1 VIKIQ
6 SARKRGVSFIVEK
19 FRVIE
24 DDITDPI
31 KHYALEEAMMRLMD
45 ENKDYPNTIRLRRVK
60 RSVLVGF
67 LENPK
72 DTVNIEFAKKMGVK
86 IVRRHNLGGTVYQDL
101 GSFMFTVL
109 FREGTFI
116 SHLDE
121 REMYI
126 EFSRFVIDFLKRFG
140 IEGEIRG
147 INDVVVRDRKIFGSA
162 HTKIGSAI
170 SHTGTILLN
179 MDLDFLSKVLKFVKP
194 KFSDK
199 KFRSLKD
206 ALTTVS
212 REISREVKIE
222 EAYRVFL
229 ETFKDHFNVSIYRG
243 ELMEEEI
250 ELMEKLAREK
260 YGSYE
265 WTFEEEKKLEEIYTR
280 KVKSGLIIV
289 RGEFGDVIK
298 NIKIYGDFLVED
310 REAIPSLERS
320 IKGLRFNEAIERIR
334 KSKIPEDIK
343 EGLIEIVKEIK
354 REHVL

>member
-1 VIKIQ
+1 M
-6 SARKRGVSFIVEK
+6 EK

-60 RSVLVGF
+60 KSVLVGF

-86 IVRRHNLGGTVYQDL
+86 IIRRHNLGGTVYQDL

-121 REMYI
+121 REMYL
-126 EFSRFVIDFLKRFG
+126 EFSSFVIDFLKEFG
-140 IEGEIRG
+140 IKGEIRG

-179 MDLDFLSKVLKFVKP
+179 MDLGFLSKVLKFVKP

-199 KFRSLKD
+199 KFNSLKD
-206 ALTTVS
+206 ALTTVAI
-212 REISREVKIE
+212 EIKKHIPVE
-222 EAYRVFL
+222 EAYRIFL
-229 ETFKDHFNVSIYRG
+229 NTFKDYFNVDLVEGNLSDR
-243 ELMEEEI
+243 EI
-250 ELMEKLAREK
+250 ELMGKLTEEK
-260 YGSYE
+260 YIRHE
-265 WTFEEEKKLEEIYTR
+265 WTFGSDKNYEEIYTKKIR
-280 KVKSGLIIV
+280 SGLIIL
-289 RGEFGDVIK
+289 RGRFKKRIEE
-298 NIKIYGDFLVED
+298 IKIYGDFLLED
-310 REAIPSLERS
+310 RNIIISIEEKIRGLSFKEAIDIISTKHLP
-320 IKGLRFNEAIERIR
+320 I
-334 KSKIPEDIK
+334 DIK
-343 EGLIEIVKEIK
+343 TGLIEIIKEIE